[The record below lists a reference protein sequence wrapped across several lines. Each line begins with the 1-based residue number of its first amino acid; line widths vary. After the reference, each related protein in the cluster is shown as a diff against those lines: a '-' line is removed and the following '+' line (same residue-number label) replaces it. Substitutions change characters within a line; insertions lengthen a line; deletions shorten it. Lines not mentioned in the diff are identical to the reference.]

1 MIVETENLN
10 TSTYNECRYSV
21 ASVSLSRG
29 LAHKVSLT
37 GVYRCRDGVKRLTS
51 RYVLGILTSLAL
63 LLCLVVIAYN
73 ECRYRDATDMS
84 EFRVLSLEG

>member
-1 MIVETENLN
+1 MIPTSLALLCLVVIVETENLN

-63 LLCLVVIAYN
+63 LLCLVVIVETN
-73 ECRYRDATDMS
+73 DI
-84 EFRVLSLEG
+84 